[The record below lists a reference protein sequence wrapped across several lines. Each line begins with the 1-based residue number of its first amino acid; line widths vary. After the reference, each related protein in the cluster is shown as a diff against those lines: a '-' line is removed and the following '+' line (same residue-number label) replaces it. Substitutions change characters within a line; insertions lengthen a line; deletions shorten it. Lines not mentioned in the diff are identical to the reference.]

1 MPNEETEPSPNA
13 ERSVPDDAPESGAPI
28 RLRRPRK
35 GDGIEMWSLV
45 QASEALETNT
55 AYCYVLLADHFR
67 DTCVVAE
74 RNGRI
79 VGMVAAFV
87 SPKTPDAVF
96 VWQVGVAA
104 SERGRGLAK
113 RMIVDLLERPALAG
127 LPYLE
132 ATVAP
137 SNRVSEALFKSVAHA
152 FGTRL
157 EIEAGYAEKDF
168 PAGHEAERKFRIGP
182 IVARPQNNAQPRR
195 NNNNGYLRTA

>member
-1 MPNEETEPSPNA
+1 MPNEEIETSPKA
-13 ERSVPDDAPESGAPI
+13 DRFTPDDTPTKGAFP

-35 GDGIEMWSLV
+35 GDGIEMWALV
-45 QASEALETNT
+45 RASETLETNT

-87 SPKTPDAVF
+87 SPKTPDTVF

-104 SERGRGLAK
+104 SERGRGLAR

-127 LPYLE
+127 LPFLE

-137 SNRVSEALFKSVAHA
+137 SNGASAALFESVARA
-152 FGTRL
+152 LGAQR

-168 PAGHEAERKFRIGP
+168 PDGHEAERTFRIGP
-182 IVARPQNNAQPRR
+182 IPGRSRKTPSRKGTTT
-195 NNNNGYLRTA
+195 NGYLRTA